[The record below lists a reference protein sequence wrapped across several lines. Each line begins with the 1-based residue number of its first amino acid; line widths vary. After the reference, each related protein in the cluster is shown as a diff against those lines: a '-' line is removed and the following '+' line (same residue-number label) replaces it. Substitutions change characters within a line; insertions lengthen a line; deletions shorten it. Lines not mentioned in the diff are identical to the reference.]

1 MIDLRQSNPIQD
13 SIIVCIVVPDEAPEM
28 VAPEIAASRI
38 PVPEVAEPQ
47 VLTTACKD
55 SDTNID
61 VSQLNGRL
69 GEPMVEVHD
78 TKWYKD
84 DLIASLNINGAILTR
99 NFGIR
104 TPIGELLTRN
114 SDRMKKY

>member
-13 SIIVCIVVPDEAPEM
+13 SIIVCIVVPDEAPET
-28 VAPEIAASRI
+28 VAPEIVASKI
-38 PVPEVAEPQ
+38 PVPEVAAPQ

-61 VSQLNGRL
+61 ESQLNGRL
-69 GEPMVEVHD
+69 GESMVEVHD